1 MAVIIGL
8 FIGAAIVL
16 HLLSALFEWALFK
29 RVMDDPVAG
38 KATSL
43 FAAWVLVSLLIAS
56 GALILRTS
64 AILVFGLTALILLP
78 FWMRSGFKARQRM
91 REKDELVTD
100 LEETFS

>member
-1 MAVIIGL
+1 MAAIIGL
-8 FIGAAIVL
+8 FVGAAIVL

-56 GALILRTS
+56 GAVILRTV
-64 AILVFGLTALILLP
+64 AIPVFGATALILLP
-78 FWMRSGFKARQRM
+78 FWMRSGFKARQRISE
-91 REKDELVTD
+91 RDGLVAD
-100 LEETFS
+100 LEETFR